1 MEPETMMYRLR
12 RLVTEKELIDL
23 LGLSR
28 WIIRNLRQ
36 KGLPNIELGRGVRI
50 YHEDRVVEWLLS
62 KEEGD
67 RSIPHLK
74 QHRTHSSDA
83 EINQD

>member
-50 YHEDRVVEWLLS
+50 YHEERVVEWLLS

-67 RSIPHLK
+67 RSIVHPK
-74 QHRTHSSDA
+74 QNRTNSSDA